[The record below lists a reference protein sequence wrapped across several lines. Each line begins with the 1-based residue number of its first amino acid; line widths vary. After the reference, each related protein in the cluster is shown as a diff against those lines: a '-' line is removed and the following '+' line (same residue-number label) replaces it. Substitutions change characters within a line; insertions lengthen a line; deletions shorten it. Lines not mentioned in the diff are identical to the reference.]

1 MVFRGWQKTSLNEW
15 PGKVCSV
22 VFLQSCN
29 FRCSFCYNYDLVL
42 NPKKLPLIKE
52 KQVLNYC
59 KKNKDLLDGVMI
71 TGGEPLKIK
80 NQKSILRL
88 RSGLMVSKVEPSKIK
103 NNLLEFIK
111 KVKKLGLKV
120 GVETN
125 GSNPEMIDFLIKNK
139 LVDYLAMDVKAP
151 LIQEKYNQ
159 MTGVKVDLKKIK
171 KSIRIIINSNIES
184 EFRTTVIPG
193 LLNEDDILK
202 IAKEIKGGKKYYLQQ
217 FQKGE
222 TLGQLPKIDV
232 YSQKWFKEIKEKI
245 KNLIDIELRI

>member
-22 VFLQSCN
+22 VFLQGCN
-29 FRCSFCYNYDLVL
+29 FRCPFCYNYDLVL
-42 NPKKLPLIKE
+42 NPEKLPLVKE
-52 KQVLNYC
+52 KQVLDYC

-71 TGGEPLKIK
+71 TGGEPLIK
-80 NQKSILRL
+80 KKKDLIR
-88 RSGLMVSKVEPSKIK
+88 
-103 NNLLEFIK
+103 FIK
-111 KVKKLGLKV
+111 KVKALGLRV
-120 GVETN
+120 GIETN
-125 GSNPEMIDFLIKNK
+125 GTNPKMIQFLIAND
-139 LVDYLAMDVKAP
+139 LVDYLAMDIKAP

-159 MTGVKVDLKKIK
+159 ITGTKVDLKKIR
-171 KSIRIIINSNIES
+171 KSIKIIIDSNIES
-184 EFRTTVIPG
+184 EFRTTVVPG

-202 IAKEIKGGKKYYLQQ
+202 IVQEIKGGKKYYLQQ

-222 TLGQLPKIDV
+222 TLGQLPKIDI

>member
-1 MVFRGWQKTSLNEW
+1 MIFRGWQKTSLNEW

-22 VFLQSCN
+22 VFLQGCN
-29 FRCSFCYNYDLVL
+29 FRCPFCYNYDLVL
-42 NPKKLPLIKE
+42 NPEKLPLIKE
-52 KQVLNYC
+52 KQVLDYC

-71 TGGEPLKIK
+71 TGGEPLINKKKDLIK
-80 NQKSILRL
+80 
-88 RSGLMVSKVEPSKIK
+88 
-103 NNLLEFIK
+103 FIK

-120 GVETN
+120 GIETN
-125 GSNPEMIDFLIKNK
+125 GTNPKMIEFLIAND

-151 LIQEKYNQ
+151 LIQKKYDKI
-159 MTGVKVDLKKIK
+159 TGVKVDLKKIR
-171 KSIRIIINSNIES
+171 KSIRIIIDSNIDS

-193 LLNEDDILK
+193 LLKEDDILK
-202 IAKEIKGGKKYYLQQ
+202 IVQEIKGGKRYCLQQ

-232 YSQKWFKEIKEKI
+232 YSQKWFKEIKEKT

>member
-1 MVFRGWQKTSLNEW
+1 MIFRGWQKTSLNEW

-22 VFLQSCN
+22 VFLQGCN
-29 FRCSFCYNYDLVL
+29 FRCPFCYNYDLVL
-42 NPKKLPLIKE
+42 NPEKLPLIKE
-52 KQVLNYC
+52 KQVLDYC

-71 TGGEPLKIK
+71 TGGEPLINKKKDLIK
-80 NQKSILRL
+80 
-88 RSGLMVSKVEPSKIK
+88 
-103 NNLLEFIK
+103 FIK

-120 GVETN
+120 GIETN
-125 GSNPEMIDFLIKNK
+125 GTNPKMIEFLIAND

-151 LIQEKYNQ
+151 LIQKKYDKI
-159 MTGVKVDLKKIK
+159 TGVKVDLKKIR
-171 KSIRIIINSNIES
+171 KSIRIIIDSNIDS

-193 LLNEDDILK
+193 LLNEEDILK
-202 IAKEIKGGKKYYLQQ
+202 IIQEIKGGKRYCLQQ

-232 YSQKWFKEIKEKI
+232 YSQKWFKKIKEKT

>member
-22 VFLQSCN
+22 VFLQGCN
-29 FRCSFCYNYDLVL
+29 FRCPFCYNYNLVL
-42 NPKKLPLIKE
+42 NPEKLPLIKE
-52 KQVLNYC
+52 KRILDYC

-71 TGGEPLKIK
+71 TGGEPLI
-80 NQKSILRL
+80 QKKEDLIR
-88 RSGLMVSKVEPSKIK
+88 
-103 NNLLEFIK
+103 FIK
-111 KVKKLGLKV
+111 KVKGLGLRV
-120 GVETN
+120 GIETN
-125 GSNPEMIDFLIKNK
+125 GTNPKMIEFLIAND

-151 LIQEKYNQ
+151 LIQERYNQ
-159 MTGVKVDLKKIK
+159 TTGAKVDLKKIR
-171 KSIRIIINSNIES
+171 KSIRIIIDSNIES

-202 IAKEIKGGKKYYLQQ
+202 ITQEIKGGKKYCLQQ

-222 TLGQLPKIDV
+222 TLGRLPKIDV
-232 YSQKWFKEIKEKI
+232 YSQKWFKDIKEKI

>member
-22 VFLQSCN
+22 VFLQGCN
-29 FRCSFCYNYDLVL
+29 FRCPFCYNYDLVL
-42 NPKKLPLIKE
+42 NPEKLPLIKE
-52 KQVLNYC
+52 KQILDYC

-71 TGGEPLKIK
+71 TGGEPLI
-80 NQKSILRL
+80 QKKEDLIR
-88 RSGLMVSKVEPSKIK
+88 
-103 NNLLEFIK
+103 FIK
-111 KVKKLGLKV
+111 KVKGLGLRV
-120 GVETN
+120 GIETN
-125 GSNPEMIDFLIKNK
+125 GTNPRMTEFLIAND

-159 MTGVKVDLKKIK
+159 ITGAKVDLKKIR
-171 KSIRIIINSNIES
+171 KSIIIIIDSNIES

-202 IAKEIKGGKKYYLQQ
+202 IVQEIKGGKKYCLQQ

-232 YSQKWFKEIKEKI
+232 YSQKWFKGIKEKI